1 MGTSIKEAF
10 KTTFAVGLLLL
21 AVVACGDGPTAPT
34 GSLEVTSGESHN
46 GWVTG
51 TVTYRERIALTP
63 GARLEVE
70 LRDVSLA
77 DAAAPLIARQV
88 IENPGQVPIR
98 YRVGYNKSDIKSR
111 NTYSVSASII
121 EADGRLAFTNDTVRE
136 VITGGNPDKADMVL
150 VLVEPPPVLVEQSET
165 DDWRTW
171 IEVPVRP
178 NSAEW
183 IPGEPE
189 LMVMVRYFRST
200 TEGCSRPGTEAL
212 ELDGNNLRATVT
224 LMQPP
229 PTAWAIPCDDDLIEL
244 DNVARTQ
251 ESLKPGEAYR
261 IIVNGQSTSSFY
273 IPEADFGHSVE
284 APSLVESA
292 AIEILES
299 FPPQYQ
305 LRVVSGMPKGS
316 GCSRFNGY
324 QIDRTDPTNIVVEVT
339 HHELADEFVICTTD
353 FPIVETTIPLG
364 SGFQSG
370 VEYTVVVNEG
380 TEVSFVAQ

>member
-1 MGTSIKEAF
+1 MGICIKTAL
-10 KTTFAVGLLLL
+10 KTTLAIGLLLL
-21 AVVACGDGPTAPT
+21 AIVACGDASTTPT
-34 GSLEVTSGESHN
+34 GHLEVTSGESPN

-77 DAAAPLIARQV
+77 DAAAPLIAHQT

-98 YRVGYNKSDIKSR
+98 YRVGYNKSDIESR
-111 NTYSVSASII
+111 NIYSVSASII

-136 VITGGNPDKADMVL
+136 VITRGNPDKADMVL
-150 VLVEPPPVLVEQSET
+150 VLVEPPPELVEQSET
-165 DDWRTW
+165 EDWHTW
-171 IEVPVRP
+171 VEVPVQP

-183 IPGEPE
+183 IPSDPE
-189 LMVMVRYFRST
+189 LLVLVRYFRST
-200 TEGCSRPGTEAL
+200 IEGCSRPGNETL
-212 ELDGNNLRATVT
+212 ELDGNNLRVTVT

-229 PTAWAIPCDDDLIEL
+229 PTAWAIPCDEDLIEL
-244 DNVARTQ
+244 DSLARTQ
-251 ESLKPGEAYR
+251 ATLEPGEAYR
-261 IIVNGQSTSSFY
+261 IIVNGQTTSSFY
-273 IPEADFGHSVE
+273 VPETDFPH
-284 APSLVESA
+284 SLVAQSP
-292 AIEILES
+292 IERAEIATLES

-305 LRVVSGMPKGS
+305 LHVVSGMPKGS

-339 HHELADEFVICTTD
+339 HHELADEFVICTAD

-380 TEVSFVAQ
+380 TEVSFVPQ

>member
-1 MGTSIKEAF
+1 MGTSIKTAL
-10 KTTFAVGLLLL
+10 KTTLAVGLLLL
-21 AVVACGDGPTAPT
+21 AFVACGDGSTTPT
-34 GSLEVTSGESHN
+34 GSLEVASGERPN

-63 GARLEVE
+63 GARLVVE

-98 YRVGYNKSDIKSR
+98 YRVGYNKSDIESR

-150 VLVEPPPVLVEQSET
+150 VLVEPPPELVDQSET
-165 DDWRTW
+165 EDWRTW
-171 IEVPVRP
+171 VEVPVQP
-178 NSAEW
+178 NGAEW
-183 IPGEPE
+183 IPSEPE
-189 LMVMVRYFRST
+189 LLVMVRYFRST

-212 ELDGNNLRATVT
+212 ELDGNNLRATVM

-229 PTAWAIPCDDDLIEL
+229 PTAWAIPCDDNLIEL
-244 DNVARTQ
+244 ESVARTQ
-251 ESLKPGEAYR
+251 ASLEPGEAYR
-261 IIVNGQSTSSFY
+261 IIVNGQTTGSFY
-273 IPEADFGHSVE
+273 VPEADFPHSVV
-284 APSLVESA
+284 APSP
-292 AIEILES
+292 IERAEITILES

-305 LRVVSGMPKGS
+305 LHVVSGMPKGS

-324 QIDRTDPTNIVVEVT
+324 QIDRTDPTNVVVEVT
-339 HHELADEFVICTTD
+339 HHEVADDFVICTAD
-353 FPIVETTIPLG
+353 FPILETAIPLG
-364 SGFQSG
+364 SKFESG
-370 VEYTVVVNEG
+370 VEYTVVVNED